1 MTTMEWKSEFI
12 ESFVDQGHVEAKRED
27 VLKALD
33 LRDLRPTEEQRARV
47 ASSSDLAQL
56 DQWFA
61 RSLNATSADEVF
73 TG

>member
-1 MTTMEWKSEFI
+1 MTTMEWKSDFT

-61 RSLNATSADEVF
+61 RSLNATSAAEVF
-73 TG
+73 AG

>member
-1 MTTMEWKSEFI
+1 MEWKSDFI

-27 VLKALD
+27 VLKVLD
-33 LRDLRPTEEQRARV
+33 LRGLRPTEEQRAQV
-47 ASSSDLAQL
+47 ALSSDLAQL